1 MSLGLSKNKTRKTW
15 ATAFLFFPMCL
26 PQGSGHEKGKI
37 YDDEEGKNLI
47 HLSEGEEGPSLDR
60 MVRKGLS

>member
-1 MSLGLSKNKTRKTW
+1 MY
-15 ATAFLFFPMCL
+15 L